1 LQRHLSEQQHD
12 DQRDRGDRRRGE
24 EHRLDAVDHVGAG
37 AGAQV
42 TQADGGRSR
51 AGPAGEDRA
60 EHGGSDRT
68 ERAMAHA
75 GGSVSTWQ
83 VLLLVRSA
91 NWETQSELAEQL
103 GITGATL
110 THHLNA
116 LERKGLVRRWR
127 EDNNRRVQ
135 RVELTD
141 DGLELWGRLREVARR
156 HDRQLRSHLSDE
168 EVEQLGALL
177 ARLQAGVEA
186 GVRAEAEPQRSR
198 TL

>member
-1 LQRHLSEQQHD
+1 MSPRPVPAPIGL
-12 DQRDRGDRRRGE
+12 
-24 EHRLDAVDHVGAG
+24 RLTRTSRA
-37 AGAQV
+37 V
-42 TQADGGRSR
+42 TQAF
-51 AGPAGEDRA
+51 
-60 EHGGSDRT
+60 
-68 ERAMAHA
+68 ERAMAQA

-91 NWETQSELAEQL
+91 NWDTQSEMAEQL

-141 DGLELWGRLREVARR
+141 EGLELFNRLREVARR
-156 HDRQLRSHLSDE
+156 HDRLLRSQLSDDD
-168 EVEQLGALL
+168 VEQLGALL
-177 ARLQAGVEA
+177 ERLEA
-186 GVRAEAEPQRSR
+186 GVQNEAEPPRTR

>member
-1 LQRHLSEQQHD
+1 MMLSAMST
-12 DQRDRGDRRRGE
+12 RPVSVPIGL
-24 EHRLDAVDHVGAG
+24 RLTRTSRA
-37 AGAQV
+37 V
-42 TQADGGRSR
+42 TQAF
-51 AGPAGEDRA
+51 
-60 EHGGSDRT
+60 
-68 ERAMAHA
+68 ERAMAQA

-91 NWETQSELAEQL
+91 NWDTQSEMAEQL

-141 DGLELWGRLREVARR
+141 EGVDLFNRLRAVAVR
-156 HDRQLRSHLSDE
+156 HDRLLRSELTDD

-177 ARLQAGVEA
+177 ERLEA
-186 GVRAEAEPQRSR
+186 GVQAEAR
-198 TL
+198 

>member
-1 LQRHLSEQQHD
+1 MMGLVMSSRPASPPIGLKLARAS
-12 DQRDRGDRRRGE
+12 R
-24 EHRLDAVDHVGAG
+24 A
-37 AGAQV
+37 V
-42 TQADGGRSR
+42 TQAF
-51 AGPAGEDRA
+51 
-60 EHGGSDRT
+60 
-68 ERAMAHA
+68 ERAMAEA

-91 NWETQSELAEQL
+91 SWDTQSEMAEQL

-135 RVELTD
+135 RAELTD
-141 DGLELWGRLREVARR
+141 AGVELFNRLRAVAQR
-156 HDRQLRSHLSDE
+156 HDRLLRSQLSDD

-177 ARLQAGVEA
+177 DRLEA
-186 GVRAEAEPQRSR
+186 GVQASAG
-198 TL
+198 

>member
-1 LQRHLSEQQHD
+1 MSTRPVSAPIGL
-12 DQRDRGDRRRGE
+12 
-24 EHRLDAVDHVGAG
+24 RLTRTSRA
-37 AGAQV
+37 V
-42 TQADGGRSR
+42 TQAF
-51 AGPAGEDRA
+51 
-60 EHGGSDRT
+60 
-68 ERAMAHA
+68 ERAMAQA

-83 VLLLVRSA
+83 VLVLVRSA
-91 NWETQSELAEQL
+91 NCDTQSEMAEQL

-141 DGLELWGRLREVARR
+141 EGVELFGRLREVARR
-156 HDRQLRSHLSDE
+156 HDRLLRSQLSDE

-177 ARLQAGVEA
+177 ERLEA
-186 GVRAEAEPQRSR
+186 GVQAQER
-198 TL
+198 

>member
-1 LQRHLSEQQHD
+1 MIAAIMTPRPAATPIGL
-12 DQRDRGDRRRGE
+12 
-24 EHRLDAVDHVGAG
+24 RLTRASRA
-37 AGAQV
+37 V
-42 TQADGGRSR
+42 TQAF
-51 AGPAGEDRA
+51 
-60 EHGGSDRT
+60 
-68 ERAMAHA
+68 ERAMAQA

-91 NWETQSELAEQL
+91 NWDTQSEMAEQL

-141 DGLELWGRLREVARR
+141 DGLELFNRLREVARR
-156 HDRQLRSHLSDE
+156 HDRLLRSQLSDG
-168 EVEQLGALL
+168 EVEELGALL
-177 ARLQAGVEA
+177 ERLQAGVEA
-186 GVRAEAEPQRSR
+186 GV
-198 TL
+198 

>member
-1 LQRHLSEQQHD
+1 MMQAVMSTRPVSAPIGL
-12 DQRDRGDRRRGE
+12 
-24 EHRLDAVDHVGAG
+24 RLTRTSRA
-37 AGAQV
+37 V
-42 TQADGGRSR
+42 TQAF
-51 AGPAGEDRA
+51 
-60 EHGGSDRT
+60 
-68 ERAMAHA
+68 ERAMAQA

-91 NWETQSELAEQL
+91 NWDTQSEMAEQL

-141 DGLELWGRLREVARR
+141 EGVELFSRLREVARR
-156 HDRQLRSHLSDE
+156 HDRLLRSQLSDE
-168 EVEQLGALL
+168 QVEQLGALL
-177 ARLQAGVEA
+177 ERLEA
-186 GVRAEAEPQRSR
+186 GVQAQER
-198 TL
+198 

>member
-1 LQRHLSEQQHD
+1 MLRGVSSRPSSPPLGLQLTRTS
-12 DQRDRGDRRRGE
+12 R
-24 EHRLDAVDHVGAG
+24 AI
-37 AGAQV
+37 
-42 TQADGGRSR
+42 TQAF
-51 AGPAGEDRA
+51 
-60 EHGGSDRT
+60 
-68 ERAMAHA
+68 ERAMAQA
-75 GGSVSTWQ
+75 GGSVPTWQ

-91 NWETQSELAEQL
+91 NWDTQSEMAEQL

-141 DGLELWGRLREVARR
+141 AGVELFDRLRSVAVR
-156 HDRQLRSHLSDE
+156 HDKLLRSQLSDD

-177 ARLQAGVEA
+177 ARLEAGIQAGA
-186 GVRAEAEPQRSR
+186 S
-198 TL
+198 

>member
-1 LQRHLSEQQHD
+1 MMTRVMTPRPAAPPIGL
-12 DQRDRGDRRRGE
+12 
-24 EHRLDAVDHVGAG
+24 RLTRTSRA
-37 AGAQV
+37 V
-42 TQADGGRSR
+42 TQAF
-51 AGPAGEDRA
+51 
-60 EHGGSDRT
+60 
-68 ERAMAHA
+68 ERAMAQA

-91 NWETQSELAEQL
+91 NWDTQSEMAEQL

-141 DGLELWGRLREVARR
+141 DGLELFNRLRAVAVR
-156 HDRQLRSHLSDE
+156 HDKLLRSQLSDD
-168 EVEQLGALL
+168 EVEQLRALL
-177 ARLQAGVEA
+177 ERLEA
-186 GVRAEAEPQRSR
+186 GVQAE
-198 TL
+198 TV

>member
-1 LQRHLSEQQHD
+1 MMPPLMSPRPVPAPIGL
-12 DQRDRGDRRRGE
+12 
-24 EHRLDAVDHVGAG
+24 RLARASR
-37 AGAQV
+37 AV
-42 TQADGGRSR
+42 TQAFD
-51 AGPAGEDRA
+51 
-60 EHGGSDRT
+60 
-68 ERAMAHA
+68 RAMAQA

-91 NWETQSELAEQL
+91 NWDTQSELAEEL

-141 DGLELWGRLREVARR
+141 EGVELFDRLREVARR
-156 HDRQLRSHLSDE
+156 HDRLLRSQLSDD

-177 ARLQAGVEA
+177 ERLEA
-186 GVRAEAEPQRSR
+186 GVRAEPARTR

>member
-1 LQRHLSEQQHD
+1 MMSQVMTPRPATPPIGL
-12 DQRDRGDRRRGE
+12 
-24 EHRLDAVDHVGAG
+24 RLTRTSRA
-37 AGAQV
+37 V
-42 TQADGGRSR
+42 TQAF
-51 AGPAGEDRA
+51 
-60 EHGGSDRT
+60 
-68 ERAMAHA
+68 ERAMAQA

-91 NWETQSELAEQL
+91 NWDTQSEMAEQL

-127 EDNNRRVQ
+127 EDSNRRVQ

-141 DGLELWGRLREVARR
+141 EGVELFNRLRAVAVR
-156 HDRQLRSHLSDE
+156 HDKLLRSRLTDD

-177 ARLQAGVEA
+177 ERLEA
-186 GVRAEAEPQRSR
+186 GVQAEAR
-198 TL
+198 

>member
-1 LQRHLSEQQHD
+1 M
-12 DQRDRGDRRRGE
+12 
-24 EHRLDAVDHVGAG
+24 
-37 AGAQV
+37 AQ
-42 TQADGGRSR
+42 
-51 AGPAGEDRA
+51 
-60 EHGGSDRT
+60 
-68 ERAMAHA
+68 A

-91 NWETQSELAEQL
+91 NWDTQSEMAEQL

-135 RVELTD
+135 RAELTD
-141 DGLELWGRLREVARR
+141 DGVELFGRLRAVAQR
-156 HDRQLRSHLSDE
+156 HDRLLRSQLSDD

-177 ARLQAGVEA
+177 GRLAAGVQ
-186 GVRAEAEPQRSR
+186 AEAR
-198 TL
+198 

>member
-1 LQRHLSEQQHD
+1 MMSAVMAPRPAVPPIGL
-12 DQRDRGDRRRGE
+12 
-24 EHRLDAVDHVGAG
+24 RLTRTSRA
-37 AGAQV
+37 V
-42 TQADGGRSR
+42 TQAF
-51 AGPAGEDRA
+51 
-60 EHGGSDRT
+60 
-68 ERAMAHA
+68 ERAMAQA

-91 NWETQSELAEQL
+91 NWDTQSEMAEQL

-127 EDNNRRVQ
+127 EDSNRRVQ

-141 DGLELWGRLREVARR
+141 EGVELFNRLRAVAVR
-156 HDRQLRSHLSDE
+156 HDKLLRSRLTDD

-177 ARLQAGVEA
+177 ERLEA
-186 GVRAEAEPQRSR
+186 GVQAEAR
-198 TL
+198 

>member
-1 LQRHLSEQQHD
+1 MTPRPATPPIGL
-12 DQRDRGDRRRGE
+12 
-24 EHRLDAVDHVGAG
+24 RLTRTSRA
-37 AGAQV
+37 V
-42 TQADGGRSR
+42 TQAF
-51 AGPAGEDRA
+51 
-60 EHGGSDRT
+60 
-68 ERAMAHA
+68 ERAMAQA

-91 NWETQSELAEQL
+91 NWDTQSEMAEQL

-127 EDNNRRVQ
+127 EDSNRRVQ

-141 DGLELWGRLREVARR
+141 EGVELFNRLRAVAVR
-156 HDRQLRSHLSDE
+156 HDKLLRSRLTDD

-177 ARLQAGVEA
+177 ERLEA
-186 GVRAEAEPQRSR
+186 GVQAEAR
-198 TL
+198 